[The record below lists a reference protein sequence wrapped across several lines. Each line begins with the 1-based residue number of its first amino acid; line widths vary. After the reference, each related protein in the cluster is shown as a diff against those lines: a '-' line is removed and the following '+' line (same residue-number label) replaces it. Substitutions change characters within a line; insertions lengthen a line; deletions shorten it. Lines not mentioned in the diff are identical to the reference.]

1 MEALAAAFPNLALGF
16 SVAFSLENLA
26 YCFIGVFVGTV
37 IGVLP
42 GIGPLA
48 AIAMLLPLTFKLNA
62 VAALIMLSGI
72 YYGTKYGGST
82 TAIMLKLPGESASV
96 VTCLDGYEMA
106 KQGRAGPAL
115 GIAAV
120 ASFIAGS
127 IGTVLIG
134 MFGPPLAEVALLF
147 GAAEYFSLMLF
158 SLIGAAVLV
167 QGSLLKALGMI
178 VLGLLLGIVG
188 TDVNSGM
195 ARFTFGTPNL
205 SDGVGFVVIAMGL
218 FGFAEIVSN
227 LEQSSMSRDLLFQKV
242 KNLWPSW
249 RDFKQSWNPMMRGT
263 ALGAFFGILPG
274 AGPTIASFSAY
285 TLEKKVSKN
294 AANFGKGAIEGVAAP
309 EAANNSASQCEFIPT
324 LALGVPGSATMAL
337 ILGALTIQ
345 GIAPGPQVMTQ
356 RPELFWGL
364 IASMWIGNLM
374 LLVLNLPLIGL
385 WVKLLMVPYRLL
397 FPAIMVFMGIGVYSV
412 NNNAFDIFLAVLFG
426 LLGYIFIKLKCEP
439 APLILAVVLG
449 PLMEENLR
457 RALLISRGDPSVFIA
472 RPISAG
478 FLVATVLLLLI
489 MIVPAVRRKS
499 QAAARDEPRPGEAAP
514 LP

>member
-1 MEALAAAFPNLALGF
+1 MDALAALFPNLALGF

-48 AIAMLLPLTFKLNA
+48 AIAMLLPLTFKLSPI
-62 VAALIMLSGI
+62 AALIMLSGI

-115 GIAAV
+115 GMAAV

-127 IGTVLIG
+127 IGTLLIG

-147 GAAEYFSLMLF
+147 GAPEYFSLMLF

-167 QGSLLKALGMI
+167 QGSMVKALGMI

-188 TDVNSGM
+188 TDVNSGTS
-195 ARFTFGTPNL
+195 RFTFGEPSL
-205 SDGVGFVVIAMGL
+205 SDGISFVVIAMGL
-218 FGFAEIVSN
+218 FGFAEIVAN
-227 LEQSSMSRDLLFQKV
+227 LEQSSLSRDLLFQKV

-249 RDFKQSWNPMMRGT
+249 KDMKASWNPMMRGT

-294 AANFGKGAIEGVAAP
+294 GGAFGKGAIEGVASP

-337 ILGALTIQ
+337 ILGALMIQ

-364 IASMWIGNLM
+364 IASMWIGNFM

-385 WVKLLMVPYRLL
+385 WVKLLTVPYRLL
-397 FPAIMVFMGIGVYSV
+397 FPAIMVFMAIGVFSV
-412 NNNAFDIFLAVLFG
+412 NNNSFDIHLAVLFG
-426 LLGYIFIKLKCEP
+426 LLGYVFIKLKCEP

-457 RALLISRGDPSVFIA
+457 RALLISRGDPGVFVT

-478 FLVATVLLLLI
+478 FLVATALLLLVI
-489 MIVPAVRRKS
+489 ILPAFRRRREKALEEPARPVPS
-499 QAAARDEPRPGEAAP
+499 HS
-514 LP
+514 